1 MDILKSPKL
10 RKAEMYRDIFSGNA
24 FLNPMTETIISL
36 KHKLSG
42 LYQHTDNDILR
53 FKIKTLIMTLED
65 FKVHTDD
72 ISGANM
78 KSTKLIYEIID
89 IVSYHIEHFG
99 CDNNPYKSCMSSVL
113 DVEVL
118 KEHFSELETMIA
130 GDIDECEL
138 QERISIVD
146 HEVKEHM
153 QSDKLALANLKQER
167 LLCSISESLCRVVTN
182 TKANLT
188 MTAT

>member
-10 RKAEMYRDIFSGNA
+10 RKAEIYRDIFSGNA

-42 LYQHTDNDILR
+42 LYQHTNNDILR

-78 KSTKLIYEIID
+78 KSTKRIYEIID
-89 IVSYHIEHFG
+89 LVSYHIEHFG
-99 CDNNPYKSCMSSVL
+99 CDHNPYKSCMSSIL
-113 DVEVL
+113 DVDGL
-118 KEHFSELETMIA
+118 KEHFNELENMIA
-130 GDIDECEL
+130 NYADECSL
-138 QERISIVD
+138 QDRISVVD
-146 HEVKEHM
+146 HEIKEHI
-153 QSDKLALANLKQER
+153 QSDKLAFANLKQER

-188 MTAT
+188 MNAT